1 MTTVALKFP
10 FEFEG
15 RTITSLTFRRPKVKD
30 IEAIQTAVDTSGEV
44 TASIV
49 SVSRLSGLSEAAV
62 REIDGDDFIIIAEA
76 MSNFLPRSPTGPN
89 GQSGDQSPQT

>member
-1 MTTVALKFP
+1 MSTVTLKFP

-15 RTITSLTFRRPKVKD
+15 QTITSLTFRRPKVKD

-62 REIDGDDFIIIAEA
+62 REIDGDDFIVIAEA
-76 MSNFLPRSPTGPN
+76 MSRFLPRSPTGQN
-89 GQSGDQSPQT
+89 GPSGDPLPQT